1 MRPIS
6 SRISRQV
13 SRKNNLSRSHHQ
25 KLKRNNQLL
34 RRNLKPNLK
43 PSQKPNQK
51 LRLLPSQLKLRR
63 SKLSQLPPHQ
73 HQRPIRRKSQNKKKL
88 RSQKPRLRPLPNQ
101 RQRKKK
107 RNLRLLLP
115 RLNRKSQ
122 QNNQRLNKRKKY
134 QNRIRN
140 RSHNLK
146 NLNPSNLLIRKSTI
160 ITGTITTE
168 IESEIKVNQN
178 C

>member
-13 SRKNNLSRSHHQ
+13 SRKNNLLRSHHQ
-25 KLKRNNQLL
+25 KLKRNNLLL
-34 RRNLKPNLK
+34 RR
-43 PSQKPNQK
+43 SQKPNQK
-51 LRLLPSQLKLRR
+51 PSQKPRLLPSQLKPRR
-63 SKLSQLPPHQ
+63 SRLSQLLQHQ
-73 HQRPIRRKSQNKKKL
+73 YQRPIRRKNQNKKIP
-88 RSQKPRLRPLPNQ
+88 RSQRPRLRQLPSQ

-115 RLNRKSQ
+115 RLNRRSQ
-122 QNNQRLNKRKKY
+122 QSKQRLNKRKKY

-146 NLNPSNLLIRKSTI
+146 NPNPSNLLIRKSTI

-168 IESEIKVNQN
+168 IESEIKINQY